1 MATKPTQKDIFLLT
15 QRPDLASKFDEV
27 YGNGAAAEVLAK
39 AGIETGQP
47 QVAPAQIAPQV
58 QQMQQAARPKQAQ
71 PQGSY
76 TGAAIRGLTPP
87 LMGAAMGAPFG
98 PVGMLAG
105 SLALPAGD
113 ALTALLNTA
122 TAGAERVTG
131 GQYGRVTPL
140 SQAIQNLLTSAGVPK
155 AETTGQ
161 RALETGLGAMG
172 STASQI
178 GGLQRLAQT
187 AVSPVTRAITQQ
199 MAQRPLAQTAVAI
212 PAGAAGQVAAE
223 AAQPLGTIPAM
234 LASMGASTV
243 VGGAGMGQR
252 GGQAPTGA
260 EARAASIADK
270 ARRLGFTGETALT
283 PAQRGTSRTA
293 QIFEA
298 AGSTLPFSAGQFTR
312 RYGLQ

>member
-58 QQMQQAARPKQAQ
+58 QQMQQAARPQQAQ

-131 GQYGRVTPL
+131 GQYGRVTPP

-212 PAGAAGQVAAE
+212 PAGAG
-223 AAQPLGTIPAM
+223 
-234 LASMGASTV
+234 
-243 VGGAGMGQR
+243 
-252 GGQAPTGA
+252 
-260 EARAASIADK
+260 D
-270 ARRLGFTGETALT
+270 ARRKYNKAVADE
-283 PAQRGTSRTA
+283 R
-293 QIFEA
+293 
-298 AGSTLPFSAGQFTR
+298 
-312 RYGLQ
+312 